1 MCKHGSNRM
10 VLFMGVMAMMMTMF
24 FVGIQGAPAAPQEGV
39 VKAASVKVGEVPSA
53 EMRSAAVRFLE
64 TNGMFPSGSVKAKR
78 VEPVK
83 MAPAEWAVEGEQLYY
98 HLQVEVR
105 DGNTVLGD
113 PWFTIFVNRSG
124 IPQDYAA
131 ERLFDKRK

>member
-1 MCKHGSNRM
+1 MKHSSNRM
-10 VLFMGVMAMMMTMF
+10 VPFMGVIAMMMAMSF
-24 FVGIQGAPAAPQEGV
+24 IGIQGAPAAPQEGV
-39 VKAASVKVGEVPSA
+39 VKAASVKVGEVPAA
-53 EMRSAAVRFLE
+53 EMRSAAVKFLE
-64 TNGMFPSGSVKAKR
+64 ENGMFPSGSVRAKR
-78 VEPVK
+78 AEPVR

-98 HLQVEVR
+98 YLQVEVR
-105 DGNTVLGD
+105 DGNAVLGN

>member
-1 MCKHGSNRM
+1 MKHGSNRM
-10 VLFMGVMAMMMTMF
+10 VPFMGVIAMMMAMS
-24 FVGIQGAPAAPQEGV
+24 FVGIQSPPSAPREEV

-64 TNGMFPSGSVKAKR
+64 ENGMFPSGSVKAKR
-78 VEPVK
+78 VEPVR

-98 HLQVEVR
+98 YLQVEVR
-105 DGNTVLGD
+105 DGNAVLGN